1 MKRVKVTIAA
11 AIAAIIVA
19 GACAPKATTVDFS
32 NVPDTEKCRHM
43 KDVCKEAQI
52 FAGQYDG
59 MSSEEKKDAKAVLN
73 AYIQQ
78 CEGAQEL
85 CKKSAE

>member
-1 MKRVKVTIAA
+1 MKRVGIAVAA
-11 AIAAIIVA
+11 AVCALAA

-43 KDVCKEAQI
+43 KEVCKEAQA
-52 FAGQYDG
+52 FQSQYER
-59 MSSEEKKDAKAVLN
+59 MSAEEKRDAKAILN

-85 CKKSAE
+85 CRKSAE